1 MQKTVCITKINIFHF
16 HMVKYLF
23 FLTMSILKQETLT
36 NWSESQE
43 LLTQEKFDKNTNHLQ
58 QNPQPKLV
66 IPEMP
71 LNIFSSI

>member
-1 MQKTVCITKINIFHF
+1 
-16 HMVKYLF
+16 
-23 FLTMSILKQETLT
+23 MSILKQETLT
-36 NWSESQE
+36 NCSASQE

-66 IPEMP
+66 ILEMP